1 VVQRGVRMS
10 ESDQNSAEIDGSA
23 GESRDLPEYN
33 ISAEISDRHVS
44 IEYNGVTIVDSK
56 KAVLYTESRMPTVY
70 YFPREDVRMDLM
82 RRSRFRTHCP
92 FKGNASYWTL
102 EVGEKTIEDA
112 VWSYES
118 PLPEADGIKG
128 HLAFYLSKLGVSYN
142 EDGEYTEAHS
152 EFDSHGSPFVD
163 WLMREG
169 WDTSSPSDLTGQ
181 LGDVL
186 LQSGMDVSRMS
197 VFIRTLHPLLIGS
210 AYVWR
215 SDKDDV
221 NSFVLTHDT
230 LSSPLF
236 LDSPLVPIFNGAGG
250 IRRRLEGENPLLDYG
265 IIKQLHNEGMTDYA
279 AMPMTFSDGQI
290 NALTMSTSKAG
301 GFSTAELGRVHEI
314 LPVLS
319 RFYEVHAARSM
330 SNSLLQ
336 TYLGRHTGE
345 KVMKGLI
352 KRGDSEELHAV
363 IWFCDLRQST
373 PLAESMPREEFLEL
387 LNHFFECM
395 VKPVVEYGGEVLRFI
410 GDAVLA
416 VFPLLD
422 GDSIY
427 QRACDDALSAATEA
441 EKRMK
446 TYNAEREAAGLQ
458 TLDFGIGLH
467 LGRLTYGNI
476 GIPERLEFTV
486 IGAAANEAARIEALT
501 KEIDYSVVVSSAF
514 ADRCSSPLTPVGEF
528 ELRGVRKKQTIYVPE
543 ELPGF

>member
-1 VVQRGVRMS
+1 MAD
-10 ESDQNSAEIDGSA
+10 SDQGTGGAKDDNV
-23 GESRDLPEYN
+23 PEYN

-56 KAVLYTESRMPTVY
+56 KAVRYIESRNPTVY

-82 RRSRFRTHCP
+82 RRSRHRTHCP

-118 PLPEADGIKG
+118 PLPESDAIKG
-128 HLAFYLSKLGVSYN
+128 HVAFYLSRLGVSYN

-152 EFDSHGSPFVD
+152 KLDSHGSVFVD

-169 WDTSSPSDLTGQ
+169 WNSTSPSDLTGQ
-181 LGDVL
+181 LGNVL
-186 LQSGMDVSRMS
+186 VRSGLDVSRMS

-215 SDKDDV
+215 SDKDGIH
-221 NSFVLTHDT
+221 SFVLTHDT

-236 LDSPLVPIFNGAGG
+236 LDSPLIPIFNGAGG
-250 IRRRLEGENPLLDYG
+250 IRRRLEGEAPMLDYG
-265 IIKQLHNEGMTDYA
+265 IIKQLHEEGMTDYA
-279 AMPMTFSDGQI
+279 AMPMTFSDGQV
-290 NALTMSTSKAG
+290 NAVTMSTSKTG

-319 RFYEVHAARSM
+319 RFFEVHAARSM

-373 PLAESMPREEFLEL
+373 PLAESMPREEFLEI
-387 LNHFFECM
+387 LNRFFECM

-422 GDSIY
+422 GDSTY
-427 QRACDDALSAATEA
+427 QRACDDALTAATEA

-446 TYNAEREAAGLQ
+446 VLNEERAAEGLDP
-458 TLDFGIGLH
+458 LDFGIGLH

-501 KEIDYSVVVSSAF
+501 KEIEPRVVVSSAF
-514 ADRCSSPLTPVGEF
+514 AQRCSSPLTPVGEF
-528 ELRGVRKKQTIYVPE
+528 ELRGVKEKQTIYVPE
-543 ELPGF
+543 DLPGF